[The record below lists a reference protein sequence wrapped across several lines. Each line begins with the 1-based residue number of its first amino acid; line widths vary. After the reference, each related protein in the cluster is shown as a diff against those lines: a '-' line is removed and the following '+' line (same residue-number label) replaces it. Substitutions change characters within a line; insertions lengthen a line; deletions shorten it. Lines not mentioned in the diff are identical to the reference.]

1 MEGRADDEGEGDMM
15 ADMGGMTGN
24 VALDLTRG
32 LGTLLLLSAAVE
44 DLTILKGLVGPI
56 GNLDPR
62 VDGEVSIVSRRGCL
76 V

>member
-1 MEGRADDEGEGDMM
+1 MM
-15 ADMGGMTGN
+15 AEMGGITGN

-32 LGTLLLLSAAVE
+32 LGTLVLLSAVVE
-44 DLTILKGLVGPI
+44 DLTIFNGLVGPI

-62 VDGEVSIVSRRGCL
+62 VEGEVSIVRRRGCL